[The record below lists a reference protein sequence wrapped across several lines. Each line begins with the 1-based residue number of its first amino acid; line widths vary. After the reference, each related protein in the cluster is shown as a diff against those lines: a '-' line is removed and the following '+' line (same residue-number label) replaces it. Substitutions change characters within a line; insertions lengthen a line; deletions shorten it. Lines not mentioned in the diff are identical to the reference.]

1 MQYKYYNRWA
11 YFQEE
16 SHSKREFGFL
26 EGEPTI
32 FSSFVFVS
40 IANNPTG
47 QITLNASID
56 QQLPPE
62 DSPEVAI
69 NVIEGG
75 SVTFRCQA
83 ITPNP
88 VLNIRPP
95 RNSAFGTTLP
105 PNLRIIDSLTYEFQ
119 NVSRSDIGTAFQC
132 RRGAS
137 FTDIGVIIV
146 LRK

>member
-1 MQYKYYNRWA
+1 M
-11 YFQEE
+11 
-16 SHSKREFGFL
+16 
-26 EGEPTI
+26 
-32 FSSFVFVS
+32 
-40 IANNPTG
+40 ANNPTG
-47 QITLNASID
+47 QITLNAFID

-83 ITPNP
+83 ITPNT

-95 RNSAFGTTLP
+95 GNSAFGTTLP

-119 NVSRSDIGTAFQC
+119 NVSRSDNGTAFQC